1 MVCEEQNIAGLT
13 SQGAADFFERFKIN
27 SHCLAFFQSPQS
39 CMTDTGLLRQPV
51 EGALF
56 LSQQFVEPGHNH
68 NGDSGIPRTKY
79 IVDAEYIL

>member
-1 MVCEEQNIAGLT
+1 
-13 SQGAADFFERFKIN
+13 
-27 SHCLAFFQSPQS
+27 
-39 CMTDTGLLRQPV
+39 MTDTGLLRQPV

-68 NGDSGIPRTKY
+68 NRGGASCLPHPTY